1 MNIKLQVIYP
11 YRGIE
16 FLFLTNIISQKENY
30 PGRACSA
37 NNGLIVEIKNI
48 CAIIRIGKSRKPS
61 SIYHGKESSI
71 MNEKIAQLADSA
83 GNLPREMLEQYAI
96 KEVPLY
102 FSFDQE
108 HYYRENIDCSNTDF
122 YLHMKNEP
130 QQIPKTSAPSI
141 YDWLK
146 GYREMYE
153 RGYNK
158 FIVTTI
164 ASKLSASYQNA
175 LLARDMFR
183 ESIKDAKVEI
193 FESGTCA
200 CGQAALEIKIA
211 HMINCQ
217 KLGWEDITKRIGQV
231 IPNAVSLFTVQEL
244 TYMLAGGRIGGA
256 AAMLGNLV
264 KIRPVCE
271 FVNGVVHP
279 IKAVR
284 GRKRSLEYL
293 INTCASRM
301 KNVRNSVIITQ
312 QALCEEDE
320 LFIIKELK
328 QKLGQDIH
336 IFRSSVGT
344 SVGSHSG
351 PGAIGVGFIGD

>member
-1 MNIKLQVIYP
+1 
-11 YRGIE
+11 
-16 FLFLTNIISQKENY
+16 
-30 PGRACSA
+30 
-37 NNGLIVEIKNI
+37 
-48 CAIIRIGKSRKPS
+48 
-61 SIYHGKESSI
+61 
-71 MNEKIAQLADSA
+71 MNERIAQLVDSA
-83 GNLPREMLEQYAI
+83 GNLPRELFEECTI
-96 KEVPLY
+96 KEIPLY
-102 FSFDQE
+102 FSFDYQ
-108 HYYRENIDCSNTDF
+108 HYYRENIDFSNSDF
-122 YLHMKNEP
+122 YMHMKEKS
-130 QQIPKTSAPSI
+130 QQIPKTSAPST

-153 RGYNK
+153 KGYNK

-175 LLARDMFR
+175 VLARDMFL
-183 ESIKDAKVEI
+183 ESIKDAKIEI

-211 HMINCQ
+211 QMINCQ
-217 KLGWEDITKRIGQV
+217 KLGWEDIIKLTGQL

-279 IKAVR
+279 VKAVR
-284 GRKRSLEYL
+284 GRKKSLEYL
-293 INTCASRM
+293 IDTCVNRI

-312 QALCEEDE
+312 HAICEEDG

-336 IFRSSVGT
+336 IFQSNVGT

-351 PGAIGVGFIGD
+351 PGAIGVGFISD

>member
-1 MNIKLQVIYP
+1 
-11 YRGIE
+11 
-16 FLFLTNIISQKENY
+16 
-30 PGRACSA
+30 
-37 NNGLIVEIKNI
+37 
-48 CAIIRIGKSRKPS
+48 
-61 SIYHGKESSI
+61 
-71 MNEKIAQLADSA
+71 MNERIAQLVDSA
-83 GNLPREMLEQYAI
+83 GSLPREMFGRYAI
-96 KEVPLY
+96 QEIPLY
-102 FSFDQE
+102 FSFDHQQ
-108 HYYRENIDCSNTDF
+108 YYRENIDYCNSDF

-153 RGYNK
+153 RGYNR
-158 FIVTTI
+158 FIITTI

-175 LLARDMFR
+175 VLARDMFL

-193 FESGTCA
+193 FDSGTCA

-217 KLGWEDITKRIGQV
+217 KLCWEDIIKRTGQL

-244 TYMLAGGRIGGA
+244 TYMFAGGRIGGA

-271 FVNGVVHP
+271 FINGVVHP
-279 IKAVR
+279 ISAVR
-284 GRKRSLEYL
+284 GRKKSLEYL
-293 INTCASRM
+293 INTCVNRI
-301 KNVRNSVIITQ
+301 KNVRDLVIVTQ
-312 QALCEEDE
+312 HALCEEDGVY
-320 LFIIKELK
+320 IIKELK
-328 QKLGQDIH
+328 QKLGQDIP
-336 IFRSSVGT
+336 IFQSNVGT

-351 PGAIGVGFIGD
+351 PGAIGVGFISD

>member
-1 MNIKLQVIYP
+1 
-11 YRGIE
+11 
-16 FLFLTNIISQKENY
+16 
-30 PGRACSA
+30 
-37 NNGLIVEIKNI
+37 
-48 CAIIRIGKSRKPS
+48 
-61 SIYHGKESSI
+61 
-71 MNEKIAQLADSA
+71 MNERIAQLVDSA
-83 GNLPREMLEQYAI
+83 GNLPREMFGKYAI
-96 KEVPLY
+96 KEIPLY
-102 FSFDQE
+102 FSFDHQ
-108 HYYRENIDCSNTDF
+108 HYYRENIDCCNLDF
-122 YLHMKNEP
+122 YLHMKDKP

-164 ASKLSASYQNA
+164 ASKLSGSYQNA
-175 LLARDMFR
+175 VLARDMFL
-183 ESIKDAKVEI
+183 ESIKDVKVEI

-217 KLGWEDITKRIGQV
+217 KICWEDIIKRTGQL

-244 TYMLAGGRIGGA
+244 TYMFAGGRIGGA
-256 AAMLGNLV
+256 AVMLGNLV

-284 GRKRSLEYL
+284 GRKKSLEYL
-293 INTCASRM
+293 INTCVNRI
-301 KNVRNSVIITQ
+301 KNARDSVIITQ
-312 QALCEEDE
+312 HALCEDDG

-336 IFRSSVGT
+336 IFQSSVGT

-351 PGAIGVGFIGD
+351 PGSIGVGFVSD